1 MTAAIYDKLRE
12 SIEEYGMVDPL
23 TVRPIDVKGETQ
35 WQIIDGEHRFDV
47 AVALGYDMFDCI
59 EILGL
64 TDAQAK
70 KLTIIM
76 NELHGQP
83 DPDRMGP
90 LLQSIIDDSSLDELF
105 KALPYDPS
113 VVAAF
118 LGSDDL
124 PKLDD
129 LPKPAAKADSDKEQW
144 AERTFRMPKQVALV
158 VDEAIEK
165 AKDGEEIEAWRG
177 LERVAA
183 DYLAG

>member
-1 MTAAIYDKLRE
+1 MTADMYQKLVE
-12 SIEEYGMVDPL
+12 SISAYGLVDPL
-23 TVRPIDVKGETQ
+23 TIRRMAGYYEIL
-35 WQIIDGEHRFDV
+35 DGEHRWQV
-47 AVALGYDMFDCI
+47 ANDMGIDEFDCVI
-59 EILGL
+59 VDGL

-83 DPDRMGP
+83 DPDKMGP
-90 LLQSIIDDSSLDELF
+90 LLQSIIDDSSLEELF

-118 LGSDDL
+118 LQSDSL

-129 LPKPAAKADSDKEQW
+129 MPKPERKADESKEQW
-144 AERTFRMPKQVALV
+144 AERTFRLPKTVALV

-165 AKDGEEIEAWRG
+165 AKDGEEIETWQA